1 MNGSYHIMEDFM
13 SRKRTPGQPKI
24 EAESTATIAVAEPIP
39 ADHVGQTPGFVERLG
54 ERTDRIPTPDPFE
67 IAGDYVAGVRLFES
81 RRDRQMAIKFDDK
94 PGQLVIGAL
103 KALDYRWNPTEQIW
117 VHPVSRESAM
127 GTRIDAERLYQE
139 VRQMVREEKGI
150 VAGQEVPF

>member
-1 MNGSYHIMEDFM
+1 MEDFM
-13 SRKRTPGQPKI
+13 SRKRTPDLTKI
-24 EAESTATIAVAEPIP
+24 EAESTANITVVEPI
-39 ADHVGQTPGFVERLG
+39 AAEHIEQTPGFVERLG

-81 RRDRQMAIKFDDK
+81 RRDRQMAIKFDEK
-94 PGQLVIGAL
+94 PGQPVIDQL
-103 KALDYRWNPTEQIW
+103 KESGYRWNPTEQIW

-127 GTRIDAERLYQE
+127 GTRIEAERLFQE
-139 VRQMVREEKGI
+139 VRQMVREEMGI